1 VHQKNTDAQVSLQ
14 RSGYIHSTH
23 VDGDTPYHTVA
34 VEQAGNFVW
43 IDGGVDHG
51 SVYQHPGDTEARFL
65 VIIFPRVL

>member
-1 VHQKNTDAQVSLQ
+1 
-14 RSGYIHSTH
+14 
-23 VDGDTPYHTVA
+23 
-34 VEQAGNFVW
+34 VW